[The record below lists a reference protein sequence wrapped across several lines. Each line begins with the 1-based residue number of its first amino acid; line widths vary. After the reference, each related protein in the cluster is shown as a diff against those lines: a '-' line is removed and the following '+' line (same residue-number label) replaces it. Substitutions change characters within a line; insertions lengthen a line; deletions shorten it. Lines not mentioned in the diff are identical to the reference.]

1 MHCFPVAAL
10 GSLCVLLA
18 DGFQVS
24 EDGSPHIIGA
34 ERVQIKANPGE
45 PLILHCDAFTN
56 NKDGVT
62 LIYWLINGSFPEE
75 RSSSDRI
82 VELEQSTLEDGT
94 ILQRRLLLKNVTPED
109 LKFTF
114 TCVVMSAG
122 GMAQKQIKLRRI
134 RKKGKH

>member
-1 MHCFPVAAL
+1 MKLSSVVKAL

-34 ERVQIKANPGE
+34 ERVQIKANP
-45 PLILHCDAFTN
+45 
-56 NKDGVT
+56 
-62 LIYWLINGSFPEE
+62 E